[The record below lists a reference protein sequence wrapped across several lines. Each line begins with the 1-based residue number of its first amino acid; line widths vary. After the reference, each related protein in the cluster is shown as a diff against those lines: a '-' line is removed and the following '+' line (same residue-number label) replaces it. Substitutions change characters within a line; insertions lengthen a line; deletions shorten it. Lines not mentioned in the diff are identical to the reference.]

1 MSITHDIYQSLAQ
14 GFEVR
19 GVFLD
24 IPKTYDNVW
33 HKRLFHKLEQ
43 NEINGS
49 FYKILTDFRKWRKQ
63 RVILNGLHSAWDD
76 VLAGV
81 SQGSI
86 LGPLLFLIYINDLHN
101 GVKCHPKSLFATVHN
116 FNEATNGLD
125 NDLIKITKWA
135 FKWKMSFNP
144 DISKQAYE
152 VIFSR
157 KTSMISHPLL
167 TFINIPVAQSSS
179 QKHLGM

>member
-1 MSITHDIYQSLAQ
+1 MPD
-14 GFEVR
+14 GVR
-19 GVFLD
+19 C
-24 IPKTYDNVW
+24 T
-33 HKRLFHKLEQ
+33 
-43 NEINGS
+43 
-49 FYKILTDFRKWRKQ
+49 
-63 RVILNGLHSAWDD
+63 
-76 VLAGV
+76 
-81 SQGSI
+81 
-86 LGPLLFLIYINDLHN
+86 
-101 GVKCHPKSLFATVHN
+101 PKSFFATVHN
-116 FNEATNGLD
+116 FNEVTNDLD

-135 FKWKMSFNP
+135 FQWKMSFNP